1 MNVSSI
7 IGRLTKDPELKYTQN
22 QTAVT
27 SITIAV
33 DKYNSATKQR
43 EADFIPVVVWGKQ
56 AESLCE
62 YMRKGSQI
70 GVTGNLRSR
79 NYESNGTTKY
89 VLELVAT
96 EVNFLGSKSTTSNEN
111 SNMAMPITKN
121 DNNERNRQ
129 K

>member
-111 SNMAMPITKN
+111 SNT
-121 DNNERNRQ
+121 DVFLD
-129 K
+129 

>member
-7 IGRLTKDPELKYTQN
+7 IGRLTKDPELKRTN
-22 QTAVT
+22 NDTAVT
-27 SITIAV
+27 SITVAV

-62 YMRKGSQI
+62 FLHKGSQI

-79 NYESNGTTKY
+79 SYESNGTTKY

-96 EVNFLGSKSTTSNEN
+96 EVNFLGSRNTTNNDSSNQDVFL
-111 SNMAMPITKN
+111 A
-121 DNNERNRQ
+121 
-129 K
+129 